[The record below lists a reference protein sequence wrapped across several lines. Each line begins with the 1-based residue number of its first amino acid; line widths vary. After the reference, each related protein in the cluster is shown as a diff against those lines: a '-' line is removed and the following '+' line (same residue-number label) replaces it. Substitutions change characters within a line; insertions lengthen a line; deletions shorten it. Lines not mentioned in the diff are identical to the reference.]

1 MGTHP
6 IFESD
11 FDCLTEKMP
20 YYENS
25 DSDLDELVNGFSGLS
40 VTEKKSIIDC
50 GSCFSCEHVKL
61 CPDTYCEDCSKIV
74 NEIGCQNKWCN
85 KHHSRENALKCS
97 CTTNRLLKKY
107 ENGKKSVFGH
117 FRCKVCQKKWTSAF
131 AWVELGELLTQEC
144 KKCNVAVKPFKVK
157 SKEWRGSNREE
168 KATDP
173 HDEQRCQ
180 MCKQLGRPCNKSNS
194 YMGGIPSLYGY

>member
-20 YYENS
+20 YYYDSDGYDYYENS

-117 FRCKVCQKKWTSAF
+117 FRCK
-131 AWVELGELLTQEC
+131 
-144 KKCNVAVKPFKVK
+144 K

-173 HDEQRCQ
+173 HDEQR
-180 MCKQLGRPCNKSNS
+180 
-194 YMGGIPSLYGY
+194 